1 DLHADDTEFRV
12 RPMRYT
18 FKSDDCMVI
27 TIPLQNIRN
36 TRDGQLMPEKFT
48 CVFKD
53 MYKVFL
59 KGRPKALGSAQIT
72 TGVFILCLGALFISY
87 YGSLHAVHI
96 VPSTLFI
103 ACGILSCAAGHSPLM
118 PVMKMS
124 FIFNIVGL
132 FWAIA
137 ALAVCP
143 LLHDLNHKQLEKH
156 DMYIGLKG
164 VLVALHA
171 LQFIL
176 AAVLIYWESKAIC
189 RTHFNTL
196 VTYNPLLYISTRPDQ
211 NTAHDHAEA
220 GPVSRPRRHTEP
232 WTEEI
237 RQFHRKTLQI
247 SLALDI
253 A

>member
-1 DLHADDTEFRV
+1 
-12 RPMRYT
+12 MRYT

-59 KGRPKALGSAQIT
+59 KGRPKALGAAQIT
-72 TGVFILCLGALFISY
+72 TGVFILCLGAVFISY
-87 YGSLHAVHI
+87 YGSPHASHI
-96 VPSTLFI
+96 VPSSVFI
-103 ACGILSCAAGHSPLM
+103 ACGILTYAAGYSPLM

-124 FIFNIVGL
+124 FIFNIIGL

-137 ALAVCP
+137 ALALCP
-143 LLHDLNHKQLEKH
+143 LIEANYRPKDSKDTP

-171 LQFIL
+171 VQFIL
-176 AAVLIYWESKAIC
+176 AAVLIYWESKAVC
-189 RTHFNTL
+189 RAHFNTL
-196 VTYNPLLYISTRPDQ
+196 PMITLKQDQ
-211 NTAHDHAEA
+211 
-220 GPVSRPRRHTEP
+220 
-232 WTEEI
+232 
-237 RQFHRKTLQI
+237 
-247 SLALDI
+247 
-253 A
+253 